1 MNTSIDLDRLKQ
13 VIPILDLAKFLGLEV
28 KGKQVRCYNS
38 KAHKNNDQHFSLGLN
53 VNQNRYKCFACN
65 EQGSIIDL
73 YMNVK
78 GIDFNQAIKELSEMT
93 GLTYIAQ
100 KTQYKAQEGV
110 QNYKGVLT
118 TTRTKNN
125 EDIGDYSYIFEELYS
140 YCNGLDQESVD
151 YLKNRGLK
159 EKTIE
164 RFKLFSI
171 KDYQETDKY
180 LKSKFTIEELNKAG
194 LLSEK
199 GSFIFY
205 KHKIIIPFYENNK
218 IIFLQG
224 RRLDQE
230 QPKYLQISRPVPLF
244 NVDVLTK
251 IEKAKKVYIC
261 EGVFDTMILEQYGYR
276 AVGILGVNNFKTEY
290 IDLFKDLDVVLALD
304 NDEAGERGTQ
314 GVAKMFMFK
323 GKKVKKKQLPLGVKD
338 ITDYF
343 NSLNFNF

>member
-1 MNTSIDLDRLKQ
+1 MNTTIDLDRLKQ
-13 VIPILDLAKFLGLEV
+13 SIPILDLAKFLGLEV
-28 KGKQVRCYNS
+28 KGKMARCYNGA
-38 KAHKNNDQHFSLGLN
+38 AHKHNDKHFSMGLD
-53 VNQNRYKCFACN
+53 VEKNRYKCFTCN

-73 YMNVK
+73 YMAVK
-78 GIDFNQAIKELSEMT
+78 GLDFNQAVKELSEMV

-110 QNYKGVLT
+110 QINKGVLNT
-118 TTRTKNN
+118 TTRINN
-125 EDIGDYSYIFEELYS
+125 EDIGDYSYIFEELYR
-140 YCNGLDQESVD
+140 YCEGLDQESEE
-151 YLKNRGLK
+151 YLKSRGLK

-164 RFKLFSI
+164 RFKLFSV

-180 LKSKFTIEELNKAG
+180 LKSKFSIEELNKAG

-199 GSFIFY
+199 GSFIFF
-205 KHKIIIPFYENNK
+205 KHKIIIPFLQGGK
-218 IIFLQG
+218 IIFLQA

-230 QPKYLQISRPVPLF
+230 QPKYLHIKRPVPLF
-244 NVDVLTK
+244 NVDTLTK
-251 IEKAKKVYIC
+251 IEKGKKVYIC

-276 AVGILGVNNFKTEY
+276 AVGIVGVNNFKTDY
-290 IDLFKDLDVVLALD
+290 IDLFKDFDVVLALD

-314 GVAKMFMFK
+314 EIAKMFILK
-323 GKKVKKKQLPLGVKD
+323 GKRVKKKQLPLGIKD